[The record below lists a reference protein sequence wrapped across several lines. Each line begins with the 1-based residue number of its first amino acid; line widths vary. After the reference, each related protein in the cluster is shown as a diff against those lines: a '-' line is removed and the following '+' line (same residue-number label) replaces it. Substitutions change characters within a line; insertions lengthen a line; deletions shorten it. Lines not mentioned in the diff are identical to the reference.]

1 MNNPLK
7 ALLGSRV
14 MPITLPKSSLNPITH
29 IELVTL
35 AIEVS
40 AVQKHNE
47 AIQQAASQA
56 AARLSLQ
63 SFGGGGFGT
72 GTPAAGAGA
81 WGAAGG
87 GVAGGG
93 IAGGTSGGG
102 YVAIPEGPDT
112 DVPESEFD
120 ADVGLPAAEEFASD
134 EDLNSARVGAGVYY
148 ALPVDTSVQTGTAAQ
163 YESGYGASQAVKP
176 ITPGAVAPTFSA
188 TPSFVAVTRT
198 VIDAI
203 AGSVY
208 FQLLNRG
215 RAPLKM
221 SAVINGRF
229 GDFELFNTSIQ
240 KMLPPSRKP
249 VKFKADYAFEGDDA
263 GLFARALMTEA
274 GPTSKATLV
283 LDALLRWNAFTHKI
297 TDARTVDAVIA
308 ENITL

>member
-1 MNNPLK
+1 
-7 ALLGSRV
+7 LGGV
-14 MPITLPKSSLNPITH
+14 
-29 IELVTL
+29 V
-35 AIEVS
+35 
-40 AVQKHNE
+40 
-47 AIQQAASQA
+47 ASPP
-56 AARLSLQ
+56 R
-63 SFGGGGFGT
+63 GGGGGV
-72 GTPAAGAGA
+72 GGRGGGGGGAGA
-81 WGAAGG
+81 WGGSP
-87 GVAGGG
+87 
-93 IAGGTSGGG
+93 SGGG

-112 DVPESEFD
+112 DVPESDFD

-134 EDLNSARVGAGVYY
+134 EDLNSARIGAGVYY